1 MKILTYLFIIQISS
15 VVLSV
20 IKLIKVRTMINV
32 LRFSY
37 GPFLIFSGFVKT
49 VDPIGF
55 SYKLQEYFEVFGMLW
70 LNDFTLILSILICTF
85 EIMLGFILIL
95 GSYTKTVL
103 VLNLLMMLGF
113 TFLTFFSAYFNVVT
127 DCGCFGDFM
136 KLDPWFSFQKD
147 IVFVIVSSV
156 LLYYRHLISTI
167 LDESKTKYSI
177 LIALIIFLF
186 FPIHGI
192 SKLPLIDFRPYKVG
206 SNIAELRKLPS
217 DAKLDVYDDIW
228 YYELDGKT
236 TEYKTEEK
244 PWDIEGAE
252 FVDRKTV
259 LVQKGDEP
267 KIKDF
272 NIVSDLNKN
281 DITDSVLSLD
291 YVALVIIYDFDKS
304 NSKGVELVDNSINE
318 LSNIGIPSLTL
329 SSSNFLNDK
338 ILDKSKQISEAYN
351 VDQTTLK
358 TMIRSNPGIILLNK
372 GTVIS
377 KFHWRDAPNNWDE
390 YIN

>member
-20 IKLIKVRTMINV
+20 LKLIKVRTMINV

-49 VDPIGF
+49 VDPLGF

-70 LNDFTLILSILICTF
+70 LNDFTLILSIFICTF
-85 EIMLGFILIL
+85 EIMLGFLLIL
-95 GSYTKTVL
+95 GSYTLTVL

-147 IVFVIVSSV
+147 IVFVIVSYV
-156 LLYYRHLISTI
+156 LLHYRHLILPI
-167 LDESKTKYSI
+167 LDESKVKYSI
-177 LIALIIFLF
+177 LTALIIFMF
-186 FPIHGI
+186 FPIYGI

-244 PWDIEGAE
+244 PWDIEGAK
-252 FVDRKTV
+252 FVDRKTI

-272 NIVSDLNKN
+272 NIVSDLTKN

-291 YVALVIIYDFDKS
+291 YVALVIIYDLDKS
-304 NSKGVELVDNSINE
+304 NLKGLEFVDNSIDE
-318 LSNIGIPSLTL
+318 LSNTGIPSLTL
-329 SSSNFLNDK
+329 SSSNFLNNQ
-338 ILDKSKQISEAYN
+338 IFDKSKQISVPYN

-358 TMIRSNPGIILLNK
+358 TMIRSNPGIILLKK
-372 GTVIS
+372 GNVIS

-390 YIN
+390 YIY

>member
-70 LNDFTLILSILICTF
+70 LNDFTLILSIIICTF
-85 EIMLGFILIL
+85 EIMLGFLLIL

-156 LLYYRHLISTI
+156 LLYYRHLISPI

-186 FPIHGI
+186 FPIYGI

-281 DITDSVLSLD
+281 DITDSVLS
-291 YVALVIIYDFDKS
+291 
-304 NSKGVELVDNSINE
+304 
-318 LSNIGIPSLTL
+318 
-329 SSSNFLNDK
+329 
-338 ILDKSKQISEAYN
+338 
-351 VDQTTLK
+351 
-358 TMIRSNPGIILLNK
+358 
-372 GTVIS
+372 
-377 KFHWRDAPNNWDE
+377 
-390 YIN
+390 

>member
-1 MKILTYLFIIQISS
+1 MKILTYLFIIQIST
-15 VVLSV
+15 VVLS
-20 IKLIKVRTMINV
+20 ILKLIKVRAMINV
-32 LRFSY
+32 LRFTY

-85 EIMLGFILIL
+85 EIMLGFLLLL
-95 GSYTKTVL
+95 GSHTLKVL

-156 LLYYRHLISTI
+156 LLYNRRLISPI

-186 FPIHGI
+186 FPIYGI

-217 DAKLDVYDDIW
+217 DAKLDVYDDVW

-236 TEYKTEEK
+236 IEYKTEEK
-244 PWDIEGAE
+244 PWDIEGAK
-252 FVDRKTV
+252 FVDRETI

-272 NIVSDLNKN
+272 NIVNDLTKN

-291 YVALVIIYDFDKS
+291 YVALVISYDFDKS
-304 NSKGVELVDNSINE
+304 NLKGLESVDNSINE

-329 SSSNFLNDK
+329 SSSNFLNNQ
-338 ILDKSKQISEAYN
+338 ILDKSKQISKTYN

-358 TMIRSNPGIILLNK
+358 TMIRSNPGIIFLKK
-372 GTVIS
+372 GNVIS

-390 YIN
+390 YID

>member
-1 MKILTYLFIIQISS
+1 MKILTYLFCIQISS
-15 VVLSV
+15 LILSILKV
-20 IKLIKVRTMINV
+20 IKVRTMINI

-55 SYKLQEYFEVFGMLW
+55 SYKLQEYFEVFGMVW
-70 LNDFTLILSILICTF
+70 LNDFTLILSIFICTF
-85 EIMLGFILIL
+85 EIMLGFLLIL
-95 GSYTKTVL
+95 GSYTLTVL

-147 IVFVIVSSV
+147 IVFVLVSSV
-156 LLYYRHLISTI
+156 LLYYRHLISPT
-167 LDESKTKYSI
+167 LDDSKTKYSI
-177 LIALIIFLF
+177 LIALITFLF
-186 FPIHGI
+186 FPIYGI
-192 SKLPLIDFRPYKVG
+192 TKLPLIDFRPYKVG
-206 SNIAELRKLPS
+206 SDIAELRKLPS

-236 TEYKTEEK
+236 LEYKTEEK
-244 PWDIEGAE
+244 PWDIEGAN
-252 FVDRKTV
+252 FVDRKTI

-272 NIVSDLNKN
+272 NIVSDLTKN
-281 DITDSVLSLD
+281 DITDSILSLD
-291 YVALVIIYDFDKS
+291 YVALIIIYDFDKS
-304 NSKGVELVDNSINE
+304 NQKGVEFVDNSISE
-318 LSNIGIPSLTL
+318 LSNLGIPSLTL
-329 SSSNFLNDK
+329 SSSKFSNNQISDQ
-338 ILDKSKQISEAYN
+338 SKQIFETYN

-358 TMIRSNPGIILLNK
+358 TMIRSNPGIILLK
-372 GTVIS
+372 EGSVIS
-377 KFHWRDAPNNWDE
+377 KFHWRDAPKNWHE
-390 YIN
+390 YID

>member
-1 MKILTYLFIIQISS
+1 
-15 VVLSV
+15 
-20 IKLIKVRTMINV
+20 
-32 LRFSY
+32 
-37 GPFLIFSGFVKT
+37 
-49 VDPIGF
+49 
-55 SYKLQEYFEVFGMLW
+55 
-70 LNDFTLILSILICTF
+70 
-85 EIMLGFILIL
+85 
-95 GSYTKTVL
+95 
-103 VLNLLMMLGF
+103 
-113 TFLTFFSAYFNVVT
+113 
-127 DCGCFGDFM
+127 M

-156 LLYYRHLISTI
+156 LLYYRQLILPI

-177 LIALIIFLF
+177 LIALFIFLF
-186 FPIHGI
+186 FPIYGI

-272 NIVSDLNKN
+272 NIVSDLSKN

-304 NSKGVELVDNSINE
+304 NLKGLELLDNSINE

-338 ILDKSKQISEAYN
+338 ISDKSKQISEAYN

-390 YIN
+390 YID

>member
-70 LNDFTLILSILICTF
+70 LNDFTLILSIIICTF
-85 EIMLGFILIL
+85 EIMLGFLLIL

-156 LLYYRHLISTI
+156 LLYYRHLISPI

-186 FPIHGI
+186 FPIYGI

-206 SNIAELRKLPS
+206 SNIGELRKLPS

>member
-20 IKLIKVRTMINV
+20 LKLIKVKTMINV

-49 VDPIGF
+49 VDPVGF

-70 LNDFTLILSILICTF
+70 LNDFTLILSIFICTF

-95 GSYTKTVL
+95 GSYTKIVL

-156 LLYYRHLISTI
+156 LLYYRQLILPI

-177 LIALIIFLF
+177 LIALFIFLF
-186 FPIHGI
+186 FPIYGI

-244 PWDIEGAE
+244 PWDIEGAS
-252 FVDRKTV
+252 FVDRKTI

>member
-1 MKILTYLFIIQISS
+1 MKILTYLFIIQIST
-15 VVLSV
+15 VVLS
-20 IKLIKVRTMINV
+20 ILKLIKVRAMINV
-32 LRFSY
+32 LRFTY

-85 EIMLGFILIL
+85 EIMLGFLLLL
-95 GSYTKTVL
+95 GSHTLKVL

-156 LLYYRHLISTI
+156 LLYNRHLISPI

-186 FPIHGI
+186 FPIYGI

-217 DAKLDVYDDIW
+217 DAKLDVYDDVW

-236 TEYKTEEK
+236 IEYKTEEK
-244 PWDIEGAE
+244 PWDIEGAK
-252 FVDRKTV
+252 FVDRETI

-272 NIVSDLNKN
+272 NIVNDLTKN

-291 YVALVIIYDFDKS
+291 YVALVISYDFDKS
-304 NSKGVELVDNSINE
+304 NLKGLESVDNSINE

-329 SSSNFLNDK
+329 SSSNFLNNQ
-338 ILDKSKQISEAYN
+338 ILDKSKQISKTYN

-358 TMIRSNPGIILLNK
+358 TMIRSNPGIIFLKK
-372 GTVIS
+372 GNVIS

-390 YIN
+390 YID

>member
-156 LLYYRHLISTI
+156 LLCYRHLISPI

-177 LIALIIFLF
+177 LIALIIFLS
-186 FPIHGI
+186 FPIYGI

>member
-20 IKLIKVRTMINV
+20 LKLIKVKTMINV

-49 VDPIGF
+49 VDPVGF

-70 LNDFTLILSILICTF
+70 LNDFTLILSIFICTF

-95 GSYTKTVL
+95 GSYTKIVL

-156 LLYYRHLISTI
+156 LLYYRQLILPI

-177 LIALIIFLF
+177 LIALFIFLF
-186 FPIHGI
+186 FPIYGI

-244 PWDIEGAE
+244 PWNIEGAE

-272 NIVSDLNKN
+272 NIVSDLSKN

-304 NSKGVELVDNSINE
+304 NLKGLELLDNSINE

-338 ILDKSKQISEAYN
+338 ISDKSKQISEAYN

-390 YIN
+390 YID